1 MSRRRNPTIA
11 LSLVALVI
19 LGLSG
24 LSGCST
30 SIPAPPSDGMAK
42 TTSAPNGGGASL
54 LSDEAAAA
62 ITVDADLVYREVGG
76 EEVRLDVCRGPG
88 GDAPRAALM
97 LIHGGAW
104 HAGDKDTPQW
114 QEICR
119 WLADAGYVVVNL
131 NYRLAPEH
139 VFPAAIEDVQA
150 AVQWTRDNAETYG
163 IDPDRIGA
171 LGGSAGGNL
180 AQLLGT
186 SGDGPTTAGARVT
199 SVISL
204 SGLAELTEAGLR
216 IGEPD
221 ADQIQ
226 RVLDYLGCPAITE
239 CPQAEAASPITHVD
253 PSDPPFLLAHSE
265 DENLPV
271 EQAQVMADALTEA
284 GASPEV
290 RIRPGT
296 AHATRLLAHRIVR
309 DGVLDFL
316 DRTLG

>member
-1 MSRRRNPTIA
+1 M
-11 LSLVALVI
+11 
-19 LGLSG
+19 
-24 LSGCST
+24 
-30 SIPAPPSDGMAK
+30 
-42 TTSAPNGGGASL
+42 
-54 LSDEAAAA
+54 
-62 ITVDADLVYREVGG
+62 
-76 EEVRLDVCRGPG
+76 
-88 GDAPRAALM
+88 
-97 LIHGGAW
+97 
-104 HAGDKDTPQW
+104 
-114 QEICR
+114 
-119 WLADAGYVVVNL
+119 ADAGNVVVNL

-186 SGDGPTTAGARVT
+186 SGNGPTTAGARVT